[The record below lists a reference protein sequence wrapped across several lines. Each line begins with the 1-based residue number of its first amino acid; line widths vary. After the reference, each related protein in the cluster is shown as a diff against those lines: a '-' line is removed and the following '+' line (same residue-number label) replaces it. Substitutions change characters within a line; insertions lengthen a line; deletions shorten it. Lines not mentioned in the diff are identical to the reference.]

1 MNRLPN
7 IAKPPQKSNQRKE
20 KAPPEVP
27 ALIADK
33 DRGTYYEKGRF
44 LGKGG
49 FAHCYELTNRAT
61 REVVAGKVV
70 PKSMLVKQYQRDK
83 VDNERIL
90 VQCILRF
97 FR

>member
-1 MNRLPN
+1 MNRVPN
-7 IAKPPQKSNQRKE
+7 IAKQPQKSSQRKE

-27 ALIADK
+27 AIITDK
-33 DRGTYYEKGRF
+33 ERGSYYEKGRF

-70 PKSMLVKQYQRDK
+70 PKTMLVKQYQRDK
-83 VDNERIL
+83 VTSS
-90 VQCILRF
+90 
-97 FR
+97 